1 MSKKKMEKG
10 ERTVKAFRLNKSLVI
25 VLPKDFCNQP
35 AWIKQV
41 LRDNKLILEVEGHGR
56 IYSNTN

>member
-1 MSKKKMEKG
+1 MEKG
-10 ERTVKAFRLNKSLVI
+10 ERTVKAFRLNKSLVT
-25 VLPKDFCNQP
+25 VLPREFCNQP

-41 LRDNKLILEVEGHGR
+41 LKDGKLILEVEGHGR